1 MLKHAYVSR
10 PGLAAMYGF
19 DRAKER
25 LATLLRSVALTVTAL
40 AVSGVVAADK
50 SLADPSYS
58 DHPQASVF
66 IDKMVT
72 EHGFERAYVTDL
84 IKQAQRKQS
93 ILDAISRPAE
103 KTKTWGEYRDIF
115 VTDRRTRLGKEFMQT
130 HAATLERAELEFG
143 VPKQLIAAVIGVETR
158 YGRNMG
164 SYRVID
170 SLATLGFDYP
180 PRAKFFSKQL
190 GEFLLLA
197 KEQKFD
203 ATKIKG
209 SYAGAMGFGQ
219 FIPSSYRHYAVDFDG
234 DGIADIINNP
244 VDAIGSVA
252 NYFKA
257 HGWKPGKPV
266 TVTATASENYNADFA
281 SKKLK
286 PKHSVAEFQQQ
297 GYQPS
302 QQIDSAQLATLMRLE
317 GRDGEEL
324 WYGLHNFY
332 VITRYN
338 HSRLYAMA
346 VYQLSEKL
354 NH

>member
-1 MLKHAYVSR
+1 MLKKTSSCSAKKRLKRVTEVLR
-10 PGLAAMYGF
+10 PTALIIM
-19 DRAKER
+19 
-25 LATLLRSVALTVTAL
+25 TLL
-40 AVSGVVAADK
+40 AVDSIAAANK
-50 SLADPSYS
+50 NIADPTYG
-58 DHPQASVF
+58 DHPQAAQFVE
-66 IDKMVT
+66 KMVT
-72 EHGFERAYVTDL
+72 EHGFDRAYVSGL
-84 IKQAQRKQS
+84 LKQAQRKQS

-103 KTKTWGEYRDIF
+103 KTKTWAEYRDIF
-115 VTDRRTRLGKEFMQT
+115 VTTRRTRLGKEFMRT
-130 HAATLERAELEFG
+130 HAATLARAELEFG
-143 VPKQLIAAVIGVETR
+143 VPKHLIAAVIGVETR

-170 SLATLGFDYP
+170 ALATLGFDYP
-180 PRAKFFSKQL
+180 PRAKFFNKQL

-203 ATKIKG
+203 ATAIKG

-257 HGWKPGKPV
+257 HGWKAGQPV
-266 TVTATASENYNADFA
+266 TITATAKANHNVDFV

-286 PKHSVAEFQQQ
+286 PEYSVAEFQQQ
-297 GYQPS
+297 GYQP
-302 QQIDSAQLATLMRLE
+302 AQPLDEEQLVTVMRLK
-317 GRDGEEL
+317 GKNGEEL

-346 VYQLSEKL
+346 VYQLSEQLK
-354 NH
+354 N